1 MADPAYPEAESSDP
15 SYIDYELFLSPTFS
29 APSFANTLVLSTNN
43 ASDTPLDLSTPLSR
57 VLFDI
62 QEVDSHIHTLTSQ
75 SALPLLSHT
84 KTQVEASQ
92 RISNELATNLKTL
105 NESYQRLE
113 KEVIERHAAAEEIR
127 LVSSRL
133 WETVRLGRSV
143 SRALQLGRQL
153 EVQMSE
159 ATSRAQSVPVPNA
172 SQPASRDD
180 HRAMVRAASSILS
193 LRSLLAATGPGEEG
207 EGLHQV
213 TTIAA
218 LQRELINPA
227 ERSLNARA
235 QQGLK
240 DFALSTVAGGG
251 ASTYAQAEDV
261 KARTVSALTTLYLLS
276 PQPTSSKT
284 RSGWEP
290 EWLISAVQDYIRSA
304 LSSSATAIGRAM
316 SNLPTLDRALL
327 DVAARCQ
334 NIVALGELLET
345 TATPSTS
352 SSADAEDA
360 PAPVTTPREPAP
372 KYHVTLLPY
381 ILAALETPTLASYFW
396 RSLASTLS
404 PKVNELV
411 QKGGPAARALRTHR
425 AEVREMIRDAV
436 AMGCQGVGGKGVGSR
451 GQSEFEREVAV
462 MVGAVVGGFR

>member
-62 QEVDSHIHTLTSQ
+62 QEVDSHIHTLTSS
-75 SALPLLSHT
+75 SALPLLFHT

-92 RISNELATNLKTL
+92 RISYELAANLKTL
-105 NESYQRLE
+105 NESYQRLK

-153 EVQMSE
+153 EVQMGE
-159 ATSRAQSVPVPNA
+159 ATLRAPSVPVPNA
-172 SQPASRDD
+172 SQSAARDD
-180 HRAMVRAASSILS
+180 HRALVRAASTILS
-193 LRSLLAATGPGEEG
+193 LRALLIAAGPGEEG

-213 TTIAA
+213 TTITA

-251 ASTYAQAEDV
+251 AGTYAQAEDV
-261 KARTVSALTTLYLLS
+261 KARTASALTTLYLLS
-276 PQPTSSKT
+276 PQSAGGKLK
-284 RSGWEP
+284 SGWEP
-290 EWLISAVQDYIRSA
+290 EWLISAVQDYMRSA

-334 NIVALGELLET
+334 NIVALGQLLET
-345 TATPSTS
+345 TPTPSIS
-352 SSADAEDA
+352 SSESDDAALPVSTPTA
-360 PAPVTTPREPAP
+360 PAP
-372 KYHVTLLPY
+372 KHHITLLPY
-381 ILAALETPTLASYFW
+381 VLAALETSTLVSFFW

-436 AMGCQGVGGKGVGSR
+436 AMGCAGVGGKAGNPKA
-451 GQSEFEREVAV
+451 QNEFEREVAV